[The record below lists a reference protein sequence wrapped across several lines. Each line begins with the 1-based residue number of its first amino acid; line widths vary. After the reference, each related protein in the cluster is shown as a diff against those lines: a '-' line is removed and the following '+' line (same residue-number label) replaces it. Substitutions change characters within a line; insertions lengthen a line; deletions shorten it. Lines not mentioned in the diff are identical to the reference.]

1 MLVSE
6 RSISVSFVFV
16 VVGRGLF
23 RVLSSG
29 FVGGIGWI
37 FLGETVMRGGIVG
50 VWFTGKV
57 FRIVES
63 LEVEFFR
70 FWSARGLLEGMR

>member
-1 MLVSE
+1 M
-6 RSISVSFVFV
+6 
-16 VVGRGLF
+16 
-23 RVLSSG
+23 
-29 FVGGIGWI
+29 GGIGWI
-37 FLGETVMRGGIVG
+37 FLGERVMRGGIVG